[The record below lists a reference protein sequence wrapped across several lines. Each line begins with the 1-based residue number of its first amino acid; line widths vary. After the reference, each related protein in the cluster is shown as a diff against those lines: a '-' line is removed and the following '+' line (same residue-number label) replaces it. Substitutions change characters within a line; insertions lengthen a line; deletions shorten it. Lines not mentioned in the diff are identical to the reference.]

1 MNKNSQILAVI
12 FDLWD
17 TLIYDLPDLEAQR
30 GQERA
35 QNMHDVFEK
44 HKIGV
49 SMQNVNFA
57 YQAVGAVIKEQAK
70 QNKALTIHE
79 QVMLVCDTIR
89 VKPEPS
95 IQIEL
100 EEAYNR
106 PNLTCK
112 SPYIPNAIDTI
123 DVLFRNYK
131 LAIISNTERSY
142 GRILTIAYPQI
153 MSKMSAFYFSDEKKL
168 RKPHPETFLA
178 TINELKLTPN
188 QCVMVSDNP
197 ETDCKAAVNLGMKAV
212 FFCNPVMA
220 QKSSFQPQISS
231 LADLPKILEKL

>member
-1 MNKNSQILAVI
+1 MNKNNQILAVI

-30 GQERA
+30 GQERV
-35 QNMHDVFEK
+35 QNMHDVFLK
-44 HKIGV
+44 HKI
-49 SMQNVNFA
+49 SAITQDINFA
-57 YQAVGAVIKEQAK
+57 YQAVGAVIKEHAR

-89 VKPEPS
+89 IKPEPAL
-95 IQIEL
+95 QVEL

-112 SPYIPNAIDTI
+112 SPYIPYAVDTI
-123 DVLFRNYK
+123 DALHRNYK

-142 GRILTIAYPQI
+142 GRSLINAYPQV
-153 MSKMSAFYFSDEKKL
+153 MSKMTAFFFSDEKKL

-178 TINELKLTPN
+178 IVKELGLNPN
-188 QCVMVSDNP
+188 QCVMVGDNP
-197 ETDCKAAVNLGMKAV
+197 ETDCKAAVNLGMSAV
-212 FFCNPVMA
+212 FFNNPVMA
-220 QKSSFQPQISS
+220 QKSAFQPQISS
-231 LADLPKILEKL
+231 LADLPKTLEKL